1 MFLINEIQYIKIS
14 EDNYLMIN
22 LINGAA
28 DYINGQIFKN
38 LSNNNLVE
46 LDNSVLEAMR
56 ERRYLFNN
64 EAEYQIF
71 IYELNIKLEELEN
84 NCVPSFLII
93 PSYACNL
100 KCTYCYEQTYNIQ
113 HTGISN
119 KKKIIDEQ
127 FNVISKIIE
136 SISHDWELWSNKDI
150 KITIMWG
157 EPLLPSNK
165 MIISYILKKIS
176 LNWYRANF
184 VTNWVDISSFIPDL
198 KSDTVEHIQITLDGP
213 KSIHNRRRI
222 FHNGTGSFD
231 LIISN
236 IKNVLKNWIK
246 TYLRVN
252 VDKENIKN
260 LPELA
265 NIITDNFSNNQ
276 NIHPYIYLLQDWWCS
291 GEQNVLEE
299 SIGIEKIY
307 ELEKEYPN
315 MSIFKKKFHPADF
328 VESIFSNKA
337 YQPVLRHC
345 GAARNQYI
353 LDYKGNIYKCWH
365 GIGNSDYRV
374 GNFEKQCEFN
384 EKREMWKNRSV
395 ENFIKCSKCKYRY
408 ICGTGCPA
416 VKHGDWDTLDINKPN
431 CVEYEK
437 LINTLVLEYLNKS

>member
-1 MFLINEIQYIKIS
+1 MFLINEIQFIKVS
-14 EDNYLMIN
+14 EDNYLMLN

-28 DYINGQIFKN
+28 DYINEQIFKG
-38 LSNNNLVE
+38 LSNNNLSE
-46 LDNSVLEAMR
+46 LHDSVVEAMKS
-56 ERRYLFNN
+56 RRYLFDNKN
-64 EAEYQIF
+64 EYQIF
-71 IYELNIKLEELEN
+71 INELNVKLEELEN
-84 NCVPSFLII
+84 NSAPSFLII

-113 HTGISN
+113 HAGISN

-127 FNVISKIIE
+127 FDVIVKIIKDVF
-136 SISHDWELWSNKDI
+136 HDWKSWSNKDI
-150 KITIMWG
+150 KITVMWG

-165 MIISYILKKIS
+165 MVISYILEKIS
-176 LNWYRANF
+176 SNGYRANF
-184 VTNWVDISSFIPDL
+184 VTNGVDISSFIPYL
-198 KSDTVEHIQITLDGP
+198 KNDTVEHIQITLDGP
-213 KSIHNRRRI
+213 KNIHDRRRI

-252 VDKENIKN
+252 VDKANIDS

-265 NIITDNFSNNQ
+265 NIITDNFNNDP
-276 NIHPYIYLLQDWWCS
+276 NLHPYIYLLQDGWCS
-291 GEQNVLEE
+291 GEQNVLDET
-299 SIGIEKIY
+299 IGIEKIF
-307 ELEKEYPN
+307 EMERKFPN
-315 MSIFKKKFHPADF
+315 MSVFRKKFHPADF
-328 VESIFSNKA
+328 VESIFSNEA

-374 GNFEKQCEFN
+374 GSFSKQCEFN
-384 EKREMWKNRSV
+384 EKKEKWKNRSV
-395 ENFIKCSKCKYRY
+395 ENFKKCSLCKYRY

-416 VKHGDWDTLDINKPN
+416 AKHGGGSHLDVDKPN

-437 LINTLVLEYLNKS
+437 LINSLVLEYINKT